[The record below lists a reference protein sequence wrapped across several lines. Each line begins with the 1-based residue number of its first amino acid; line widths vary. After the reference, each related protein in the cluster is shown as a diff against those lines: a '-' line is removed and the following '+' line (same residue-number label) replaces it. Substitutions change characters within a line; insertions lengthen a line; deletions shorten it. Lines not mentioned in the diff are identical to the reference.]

1 MFIFGE
7 QTYINEKIS
16 IKIKVTIQHLR
27 LGMLRIPR
35 CGAARGAAR
44 LVRPKITVIIRPKCK
59 HFVLYSNSY
68 LGVLNNYKK
77 RRTNPF
83 GSSFFYKN
91 PHCLLQTDDPSKPQS
106 ASISPILPSRMRPSR
121 ISTISSLSWVPAQR
135 SSSAV
140 TSSRSSFF
148 L

>member
-16 IKIKVTIQHLR
+16 IKIKVTIQHPR

-68 LGVLNNYKK
+68 LGVLNNYKL
-77 RRTNPF
+77 RWN
-83 GSSFFYKN
+83 
-91 PHCLLQTDDPSKPQS
+91 
-106 ASISPILPSRMRPSR
+106 
-121 ISTISSLSWVPAQR
+121 
-135 SSSAV
+135 
-140 TSSRSSFF
+140 
-148 L
+148 